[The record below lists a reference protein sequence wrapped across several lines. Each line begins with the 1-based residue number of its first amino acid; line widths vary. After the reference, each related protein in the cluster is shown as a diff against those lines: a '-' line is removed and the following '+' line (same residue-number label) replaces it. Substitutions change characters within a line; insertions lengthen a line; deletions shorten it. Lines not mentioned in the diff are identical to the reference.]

1 MTKGLTCVLKL
12 IKPFVYIN
20 KPELIRLFSHHAYS
34 RIFQSGSFFFIQS
47 KLPTFDALKTMARR
61 RSFQFMRTGLLVCS
75 WLLALLVSGQEF
87 NYVRYDTRDGLAGST
102 VYDAVQDK
110 DGFIW
115 FGTENGLSRFD
126 GKHFKNYTVKDGLP
140 DNEVLTLFADSKGR
154 VWIGTFSKQLCY
166 VENGKIRNAQNDSL
180 LRQIEWKANVSQIIE
195 SKKGDLFFSDER
207 LLITLNH
214 KNEWANLTTQPLLHN
229 RTFSRLNIHYFLNG
243 EHLLFR
249 LDDSLFLL
257 KEDKLD
263 FYQFDKGPDVR
274 EFIQGNIYAAAP
286 KVKMPSENQA
296 MKLTFINGKT
306 AYISTAK
313 GAWSVDTIQYK
324 LKEHFLPSEVVSK
337 VMQDVEQNIW
347 FTTIGNAVF
356 KLPSKEAKNIRLKGI
371 ANTPTDE
378 VYSLV
383 RHAGKLYCGMTF
395 SKAVEYDSVGKLK
408 VLDVNTQTLRSKN
421 NLSSNRLYTS
431 YAVDASTVLLGY
443 DAFLAKLENGIV
455 SYSDLVAIKSISAF
469 DDEHVLVG
477 NFSGAY
483 KVRIRD
489 LRVVDSFWDGRVTKS
504 IRYRGVNYIGTTSG
518 LYAVTDQKRITHLA
532 TVHPVL
538 GRRITGLTLLND
550 VLYVATSD
558 NGVVGFANGKI
569 VASYNQQNGLSSD
582 LCKCMVA
589 GSGNQ
594 LWIGT
599 NAGINRINVNG
610 KSHTIIKYGV
620 LDGLPSEN
628 INALLVE
635 DSMVYVGTPVGLA
648 YFNEKKITSQSIC
661 RMQLLAVHAQTT
673 DIDNKGSYQLGYKQ
687 NNIGFEFVAISFR
700 SAGDINYF
708 YRVKGLDD
716 EWKMTKENS
725 VNFPSLPSGEY
736 VFEVYAINKFGVQSE
751 TKAVS
756 FSIATPFWK
765 TPLFIV
771 LVAITLLSLTGWLVN
786 ERNKAESKRL
796 QRENE
801 MQRKLALLEQ
811 QALQAQM
818 NPHFIFNCLNS
829 IQHYFLNNDSQK
841 ANRYLTLFASL
852 VRETLYFSGRQSV
865 RISEE
870 VNYLKR
876 YLEMEQ
882 MRFGEHFVYSIY
894 VDPDLQADFIE
905 MPALL
910 LQPYIEN
917 AIRHGIR
924 HKSEGVGKLELSFI
938 LENDYL
944 CCSIKDNGIGRLK
957 SEAMKGRQHIEYQS
971 KGMELGQKRVD
982 ILNEIS
988 GGKPIEIQ
996 VIDETDANGNA
1007 AGTTVIIKM
1016 PLNNE
1021 QTDNDTFGG

>member
-1 MTKGLTCVLKL
+1 MV
-12 IKPFVYIN
+12 
-20 KPELIRLFSHHAYS
+20 
-34 RIFQSGSFFFIQS
+34 
-47 KLPTFDALKTMARR
+47 R
-61 RSFQFMRTGLLVCS
+61 RSFPFMRTGLLVCC
-75 WLLALLVSGQEF
+75 WFLALLVRGQEY

-102 VYDAVQDK
+102 VYDVVQDK

-154 VWIGTFSKQLCY
+154 VWIGTFSKQLSY

-180 LRQIEWKANVSQIIE
+180 LRKITWKANVSQMIE
-195 SKKGDLFFSDER
+195 SKEGDLFFSDER
-207 LLITLNH
+207 LLIKLNY
-214 KNEWANLTTQPLLHN
+214 KNDWTNLTNQSHLFDRSFN
-229 RTFSRLNIHYFLNG
+229 RLNIHYFLNG
-243 EHLLFR
+243 EHLLIR

-257 KEDKLD
+257 KDNKLE
-263 FYQFDKGPDVR
+263 FYQLDYGPDVR
-274 EFIQGNIYAAAP
+274 QFVQGNIYASAP
-286 KVKMPSENQA
+286 KVKLPTENQA
-296 MKLTFINGKT
+296 MKSTFINGKT
-306 AYISTAK
+306 AYISTAT
-313 GAWSVDTIQYK
+313 GAWSVDTNQYK
-324 LKEHFLPSEVVSK
+324 LKEHFLPSEVVSR
-337 VMQDVEQNIW
+337 VMQDEEENIW

-356 KLPSKEAKNIRLKGI
+356 KLPSTEAKTLRLKGI
-371 ANTPTDE
+371 AHTPTDE

-395 SKAVEYDSVGKLK
+395 SKAVLLDSADNLK
-408 VLDVNTQTLRSKN
+408 VLDVKSQTLQSKN

-431 YAVDASTVLLGY
+431 YSVNNSTVLLGY
-443 DAFLAKLENGIV
+443 DAFLAKLDNGKI
-455 SYSDLVAIKSISAF
+455 SYSDLVAIKSITAF
-469 DDEHVLVG
+469 DEEHVLVG

-483 KVRIRD
+483 KVSIRD

-504 IRYRGVNYIGTTSG
+504 IRFKGVNYIGTTSG
-518 LYAVTDQKRITHLA
+518 LYAVTDKKKVTHLA
-532 TVHPVL
+532 SVHPVL
-538 GRRITGLTLLND
+538 GRRITGLTSLND

-589 GSGNQ
+589 GTGNQ

-599 NAGINRINVNG
+599 NAGINRVKVDGNR
-610 KSHTIIKYGV
+610 HTIIKYGV

-635 DSMVYVGTPVGLA
+635 DSMVYVGTPVGLT
-648 YFNEKKITSQSIC
+648 YFNQQKITSQSFC
-661 RMQLLAVHAQTT
+661 RLQILAVNADVTE
-673 DIDNKGSYQLGYKQ
+673 IDNKGTYRLGFKQ
-687 NNIGFEFVAISFR
+687 NKIGFEFTAISFR

-708 YRVKGLDD
+708 YRVKGLDED
-716 EWKMTKENS
+716 WKMTNENS
-725 VNFPSLPSGEY
+725 INFPSLPSGDY
-736 VFEVYAINKFGVQSE
+736 VFEVYAINKFGVKSE

-771 LVAITLLSLTGWLVN
+771 VVAITLLTLTGWLVN
-786 ERNKAESKRL
+786 ERNKSENKRL

-996 VIDETDANGNA
+996 VIDETDTNGNA
-1007 AGTTVIIKM
+1007 TGTTVIIKM
-1016 PLNNE
+1016 PMNNE
-1021 QTDNDTFGG
+1021 QTDNDTIGG

>member
-1 MTKGLTCVLKL
+1 
-12 IKPFVYIN
+12 
-20 KPELIRLFSHHAYS
+20 
-34 RIFQSGSFFFIQS
+34 
-47 KLPTFDALKTMARR
+47 
-61 RSFQFMRTGLLVCS
+61 MRTGLLVCC
-75 WLLALLVSGQEF
+75 WFLALLVRGQEY

-102 VYDAVQDK
+102 VYDVVQDK

-154 VWIGTFSKQLCY
+154 VWIGTFSKQLSY

-180 LRQIEWKANVSQIIE
+180 LRKITWKANVSRVLE
-195 SKKGDLFFSDER
+195 MPNGDLLFSDQTQLVQLSDTAWKILSNESPINR
-207 LLITLNH
+207 LSYSRLVLNALLNDNSIILIADDSHFRYYKGQLTKFRVSAQDVSADFPSALDVNAKPIQLPNSNH
-214 KNEWANLTTQPLLHN
+214 YLHVTFTNAKAHFVSTTNGAWLIDTATFQLKEYFLKNEIVTNVLV
-229 RTFSRLNIHYFLNG
+229 
-243 EHLLFR
+243 
-249 LDDSLFLL
+249 
-257 KEDKLD
+257 D
-263 FYQFDKGPDVR
+263 F
-274 EFIQGNIYAAAP
+274 E
-286 KVKMPSENQA
+286 EN
-296 MKLTFINGKT
+296 
-306 AYISTAK
+306 Y
-313 GAWSVDTIQYK
+313 
-324 LKEHFLPSEVVSK
+324 
-337 VMQDVEQNIW
+337 W
-347 FTTIGNAVF
+347 FTTNGNGVF
-356 KLPSKEAKNIRLKGI
+356 KLPSTEAKTLRLKGI
-371 ANTPTDE
+371 AHTPTDE

-395 SKAVEYDSVGKLK
+395 SKAVLLDSADNLK
-408 VLDVNTQTLRSKN
+408 VLDVKSQTLQSKN

-431 YAVDASTVLLGY
+431 YSVNNSTVLLGY
-443 DAFLAKLENGIV
+443 DAFLAKLDNGKI
-455 SYSDLVAIKSISAF
+455 SYSDLVAIKSITAF
-469 DDEHVLVG
+469 DKEHVLVG

-483 KVRIRD
+483 KVSIRD

-504 IRYRGVNYIGTTSG
+504 IRFKGVNYIGTTSG
-518 LYAVTDQKRITHLA
+518 LYAVTDQKKVTHLA
-532 TVHPVL
+532 SVHPVL
-538 GRRITGLTLLND
+538 GRRITGLTSMND
-550 VLYVATSD
+550 VLYVSTND
-558 NGVVGFANGKI
+558 NGVVGFANGKV

-589 GSGNQ
+589 GTGNQ

-599 NAGINRINVNG
+599 NAGINRVKVDGNR
-610 KSHTIIKYGV
+610 HTIIKYGV

-635 DSMVYVGTPVGLA
+635 DSMVYVGTPVGLT
-648 YFNEKKITSQSIC
+648 YFNEQKITSQSFC
-661 RMQLLAVHAQTT
+661 RLQILAVNADVTE
-673 DIDNKGSYQLGYKQ
+673 IDNKGTYRLGFKQ
-687 NNIGFEFVAISFR
+687 NKIGFEFTAISFR

-708 YRVKGLDD
+708 YRVKGLDED
-716 EWKMTKENS
+716 WKMTNENS
-725 VNFPSLPSGEY
+725 INFPSLPSGDY
-736 VFEVYAINKFGVQSE
+736 VFEVYAINKFGVKSE

-771 LVAITLLSLTGWLVN
+771 VVAITLLTLTGWLVN
-786 ERNKAESKRL
+786 ERNKSENKRL
-796 QRENE
+796 QMENE

-882 MRFGEHFVYSIY
+882 MRFGEHFVYSVY

-924 HKSEGVGKLELSFI
+924 HKSEGVGKLDLAFQ

-944 CCSIKDNGIGRLK
+944 CCSIKDNGIGRSK

-996 VIDETDANGNA
+996 VIDETDTNGNA
-1007 AGTTVIIKM
+1007 TGTTVIIKM

-1021 QTDNDTFGG
+1021 QTDNDTIGG